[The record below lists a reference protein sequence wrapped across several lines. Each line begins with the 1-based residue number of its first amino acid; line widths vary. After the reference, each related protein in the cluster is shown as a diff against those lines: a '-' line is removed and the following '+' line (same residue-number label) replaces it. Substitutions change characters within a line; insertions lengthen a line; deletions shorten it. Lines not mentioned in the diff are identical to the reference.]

1 MAGTWIYTRQ
11 QERLRVE
18 RHERAHGAELILTG
32 ASTSQRKAFDHI
44 EDLIV
49 YHALL
54 EHSLTEA
61 GWQFEHYTPDRREGS
76 ERRATA
82 RVTPDRRGLF
92 RRLLDRLR

>member
-1 MAGTWIYTRQ
+1 MAGTWVYTRQ

-18 RHERAHGAELILTG
+18 RHESAQGVELILTS
-32 ASTSQRKAFDHI
+32 ASESQRKAFDHI

-54 EHSLTEA
+54 EHALTEA
-61 GWQFEHYTPDRREGS
+61 GWRFERYTPERREKS

-82 RVTPDRRGLF
+82 RPTPDRRGLI
-92 RRLLDRLR
+92 RRLIDRLR